1 MSKSLAFRSEASRVG
16 LEASHTPEDP
26 HASLGMQGLR
36 IHQLMDSL
44 QGHQAR
50 QDPELQNKLLELERV
65 LGGIDPLLE
74 KVEKRLDCGHEL
86 PRDNSS
92 SGGLGR
98 RDSSSSAAAT
108 PRRPS
113 GGKQRGRA
121 RLSTDGLHA
130 VVDSD
135 DEVDAAVHHASGTS
149 GSSDSDLGDVKKVRW
164 NVLCLL
170 CLTEL
175 QAAFLVSP
183 PTSWGWSRSRPEPTL
198 SVSLALV
205 CGVLSLASPGQQSTG
220 DSSLFFAVVNFFLSC
235 GIFPEC
241 VDEKVRCT
249 LQARTVS
256 QANPAASSSI

>member
-1 MSKSLAFRSEASRVG
+1 MAIPAPRLFLSDMSKSLAFRSEASRVG
-16 LEASHTPEDP
+16 LKASQPPEDP

-86 PRDNSS
+86 PRDNC
-92 SGGLGR
+92 SGALGR
-98 RDSSSSAAAT
+98 RDSSSSATTT
-108 PRRPS
+108 PRRSS
-113 GGKQRGRA
+113 GDKQGRTGRA

-135 DEVDAAVHHASGTS
+135 EEVDAAEHHASGTS

-164 NVLCLL
+164 DIV
-170 CLTEL
+170 
-175 QAAFLVSP
+175 AFVSLVPGRVASGHLFSP
-183 PTSWGWSRSRPEPTL
+183 PTSWG
-198 SVSLALV
+198 
-205 CGVLSLASPGQQSTG
+205 
-220 DSSLFFAVVNFFLSC
+220 
-235 GIFPEC
+235 
-241 VDEKVRCT
+241 
-249 LQARTVS
+249 
-256 QANPAASSSI
+256 